1 MRVFVLA
8 SNRHQ
13 HIFATPLEN
22 ENLAIMADPSN
33 SGDMMAL
40 ECLHEELLKYIHKY
54 MLPRCYRVTEQGIIM
69 MKIFAIDELMMYDLS
84 KHSKSTAS
92 FISGLLNFV
101 DDVIDKKM

>member
-1 MRVFVLA
+1 
-8 SNRHQ
+8 
-13 HIFATPLEN
+13 
-22 ENLAIMADPSN
+22 MADLLNSSN
-33 SGDMMAL
+33 MIAL
-40 ECLHEELLKYIHKY
+40 EG
-54 MLPRCYRVTEQGIIM
+54 LPEDLRKSIDINMHTHCYRVTEQGVIM